1 MSRLHPQDATGK
13 GRLPFIASLWAAI
26 LVALLCA
33 IAPDGPPSSKLN
45 GSAFSSATTGVVLK
59 ARSLPAPGQS
69 VGFDYTVSCMPAGG
83 GTDGGVAPSC
93 GPLTCTGCC
102 SATGVCLPGTS
113 NMACGALGMACMVC
127 PLLCTGT
134 GCL

>member
-1 MSRLHPQDATGK
+1 MSRLHPQGATGK

-59 ARSLPAPGQS
+59 ARSLPAPHLARA
-69 VGFDYTVSCMPAGG
+69 PRP
-83 GTDGGVAPSC
+83 DGDGVALPWLLAAALALMLSWRRLAPDA
-93 GPLTCTGCC
+93 PLPRLAGRY
-102 SATGVCLPGTS
+102 SDLRARGRRARAPPAFL
-113 NMACGALGMACMVC
+113 
-127 PLLCTGT
+127 
-134 GCL
+134 

>member
-59 ARSLPAPGQS
+59 ARSLPAPHLARA
-69 VGFDYTVSCMPAGG
+69 PRA
-83 GTDGGVAPSC
+83 DGDGVALPWLLAAAIALMLSWRRLAPDA
-93 GPLTCTGCC
+93 PL
-102 SATGVCLPGTS
+102 
-113 NMACGALGMACMVC
+113 
-127 PLLCTGT
+127 PLLVANHSRIHARRRGARAPPTFV
-134 GCL
+134 